1 MARKRARAKK
11 AAAKSKAR
19 KPKKSAVKS
28 GSSRAKKLL
37 RGKKAAGARRPALK
51 GKSGRHGGAT
61 GRRGR
66 ADDLREPL
74 MPRGRGLGPDAGGQS
89 GDVQGLR
96 GTPFGD
102 SESVE
107 ELVEDGQ
114 AYEAEVISGVEDA
127 PDPDQGEVRTREVVE
142 DDVPPEYLEN
152 Q

>member
-1 MARKRARAKK
+1 
-11 AAAKSKAR
+11 
-19 KPKKSAVKS
+19 
-28 GSSRAKKLL
+28 
-37 RGKKAAGARRPALK
+37 
-51 GKSGRHGGAT
+51 
-61 GRRGR
+61 
-66 ADDLREPL
+66 

>member
-1 MARKRARAKK
+1 MASKKAARKKAGAKK
-11 AAAKSKAR
+11 AAAKKKAASSKA
-19 KPKKSAVKS
+19 SAIH
-28 GSSRAKKLL
+28 AKKIL
-37 RGKKAAGARRPALK
+37 RGKKTAAARKPAPK
-51 GKSGRHGGAT
+51 AKSRLHRSVT

-74 MPRGRGLGPDAGGQS
+74 MPRGRGLGPESGGQS

-96 GTPFGD
+96 GTAFGD

-114 AYEAEVISGVEDA
+114 AFEAEVISGVEDA
-127 PDPDQGEVRTREVVE
+127 PDPDQGEIRTREVAE